1 MADIGVVSIH
11 DVNNVG
17 NRLQSYAL
25 CSALDAL
32 GHTPTVIPNTPYPY
46 QEDPEFAGAA
56 HSETGDTGVTD
67 EAGTAAGHPES
78 VAATARRLVTSGDWW
93 GLADKARRA
102 LVMLLRTRALT
113 EFTHAN
119 LRLDSR
125 SITRPGDGQALRDD
139 YDVFVVGSD
148 QVWNPTF
155 RYGCPTDF
163 LRFAHHAQRVAYA
176 ASFGISELPGNY
188 AAPYRTMLDGIDK
201 ISVRESSGAGL
212 VHELIGRE
220 VPVVLDPTMLVPLA
234 QWHQLAD
241 RAPDPTGGPFLGTYL
256 LWTGDRATHQA
267 IRSLARSRGLRT
279 RELMAPGAHRPE
291 FYGVENFLRTIRD
304 AEFVV
309 TDSFHSTLFALLFR
323 TPVRVISRGSGQD
336 DRIESLLA
344 HFGIPPSEAF
354 GKAGEVPVKPL
365 VEDPEGALSTL
376 REQSLRW
383 LSDAVA
389 AAATGGGARAPE
401 QR

>member
-1 MADIGVVSIH
+1 MANIGVVSIH
-11 DVNNVG
+11 DMNNVG

-25 CSALDAL
+25 CSVLDAL
-32 GHTPTVIPNTPYPY
+32 GHTATVIPNTPYPY
-46 QEDPEFAGAA
+46 EEDPEFAGTARDGA
-56 HSETGDTGVTD
+56 G
-67 EAGTAAGHPES
+67 EAGGAAAARPES
-78 VAATARRLVTSGDWW
+78 VAQTARRLVTSGDWW

-119 LRLDSR
+119 LNLDSR
-125 SITRPGDGQALRDD
+125 SISRPGDGRALRDD
-139 YDVFVVGSD
+139 YDLFVVGSD

-155 RYGCPTDF
+155 RHGCPTDF
-163 LRFAHHAQRVAYA
+163 LRFADPGRRVAYA
-176 ASFGISELPGNY
+176 ASFGISELPGHY
-188 AAPYRTMLDGIDK
+188 AAPYRTMLAGIDE

-212 VHELIGRE
+212 VHDLIGRK

-234 QWHQLAD
+234 RWHQLAD
-241 RAPDPTGGPFLGTYL
+241 RAPGPAGGPFLGTYL
-256 LWTGDRATHQA
+256 LWTGDRSTHRS
-267 IRSLARSRGLRT
+267 IRGLARARGLRT

-304 AEFVV
+304 AEFLI

-323 TPVRVISRGSGQD
+323 TPVRVISRGAGQD

-344 HFGIPPSEAF
+344 HFGIDPSDAF
-354 GKAGEVPVKPL
+354 GCAGQAPTAPL
-365 VEDPEGALSTL
+365 VEDPEGALAAL

-383 LSDAVA
+383 LSDAITA
-389 AAATGGGARAPE
+389 AAAGDGAARGSD
-401 QR
+401 QL

>member
-1 MADIGVVSIH
+1 MADIGVISIH
-11 DVNNVG
+11 DMNNVG

-46 QEDPEFAGAA
+46 LEDPEFAGAA
-56 HSETGDTGVTD
+56 RGDTGDTGDTG
-67 EAGTAAGHPES
+67 ETGAARPES
-78 VAATARRLVTSGDWW
+78 VAATARRLVASGDWW

-113 EFTHAN
+113 GFTRAN

-125 SITRPGDGQALRDD
+125 SIGRPGDGQALRDD

-163 LRFAHHAQRVAYA
+163 LRFARPAQRVVYA
-176 ASFGISELPGNY
+176 ASFGISELPGNF
-188 AAPYRTMLDGIDK
+188 AAPYRTMLAGIDR

-212 VHELIGRE
+212 VRDLTGRE

-241 RAPDPTGGPFLGTYL
+241 RAPAPAGGPFLGTYL
-256 LWTGDRATHQA
+256 LWTGDRATHRS
-267 IRSLARSRGLRT
+267 IRTLARSRGLRA

-304 AEFVV
+304 AEFLV
-309 TDSFHSTLFALLFR
+309 TDSFHSTLFAVLFR
-323 TPVRVISRGSGQD
+323 TPVRVISRGAGQD
-336 DRIESLLA
+336 DRIESLLS
-344 HFGIPPSEAF
+344 HFGIHPSEAF
-354 GKAGEVPVKPL
+354 GDVSVAPAKPL
-365 VEDPEGALSTL
+365 VEDPEEALSDL

-389 AAATGGGARAPE
+389 EAANGDGPGGPE